1 MPAIMEAKE
10 DVGGGYGLAGSLA
23 RSFLTQYWPFTAYVL
38 SYTTVGMALG
48 AVTGVW
54 DWTVVGLTLAAM
66 WFGLEGLHAIDLA
79 EPTIATRIDSD
90 VQLAAGALGLGIGA
104 ALGAAVAWMTSW
116 WFLAFV
122 AVELF
127 LGLAY
132 NMEWFN
138 GLLHD
143 FDTPSGIAN
152 FGFSWGAVPFL
163 VGYFVTGGGLTLGA
177 VVVAAGV
184 MFDAMKLI
192 ALFEVS
198 KPEPYDDLS
207 IEHNRDIEQD
217 TTLMNEVTHRG
228 NKMSMVA
235 WALMAVG
242 LVLMFVV

>member
-1 MPAIMEAKE
+1 MATSKPSGEPH
-10 DVGGGYGLAGSLA
+10 GLAGSLA

-38 SYTTVGMALG
+38 SYVTVGMALA
-48 AVTGVW
+48 AVNGGFNW
-54 DWTVVGLTLAAM
+54 MHAGLLLVAM

-79 EPTIATRIDSD
+79 EPNIARRVDSNIQM
-90 VQLAAGALGLGIGA
+90 VAGVAGLFVGGGLGVYLA
-104 ALGAAVAWMTSW
+104 SLTSW

-122 AVELF
+122 GVELF

-132 NMEWFN
+132 NLEWFN

-152 FGFSWGAVPFL
+152 FGFSWGLVPFL
-163 VGYFVTGGGLTLGA
+163 SGYFVMGGGLALGA
-177 VVVAAGV
+177 VIFSLGV

-198 KPEPYDDLS
+198 KPAPYDDLGIS
-207 IEHNRDIEQD
+207 HTRDVEQD
-217 TTLMNEVTHRG
+217 TDLMNEVTHRG

-242 LVLMFVV
+242 LVVLFVV